1 MPQRTMSV
9 PDRSRGPRAR
19 ESVMTDYLLLYSGGS
34 MPETEEEQ
42 KTVMEAWNTWMGQ
55 LGSSLKDGGN
65 PFTPATKTISA
76 DGSVSDGGGTA
87 SGYSIVSADSLD
99 AATEMAKGCPVLQ
112 GGAQQARREEGVE
125 YEVLDAGALV
135 ERWPAWHVS
144 DEVLA
149 IHQRDAGIVAAS
161 RANAV
166 HRRLA
171 LARGADLLPDTRVE
185 RISPDGDG
193 FALETATRTYR
204 CGSIVVAADAWM
216 NDMLAPF
223 SMHLP

>member
-1 MPQRTMSV
+1 MIGLERFELGHARGASE
-9 PDRSRGPRAR
+9 DHSRIIRRSYP
-19 ESVMTDYLLLYSGGS
+19 
-34 MPETEEEQ
+34 
-42 KTVMEAWNTWMGQ
+42 
-55 LGSSLKDGGN
+55 
-65 PFTPATKTISA
+65 SA
-76 DGSVSDGGGTA
+76 DYVRFT
-87 SGYSIVSADSLD
+87 
-99 AATEMAKGCPVLQ
+99 
-112 GGAQQARREEGVE
+112 QQAFETWAEVAEESSEQLVTMTGGLDLFPRDPTDEPEAFLQAMREEGVE
-125 YEVLDAGALV
+125 YEVLDAAALV

-204 CGSIVVAADAWM
+204 CGSLVIAAQWRRCVPSS
-216 NDMLAPF
+216 LRWSRSRP
-223 SMHLP
+223 